1 MLLKACLTPSFHPAI
16 LTFLKLATNRRV
28 VLKPNTHLL
37 LFLFIMQSQH
47 KHPPP
52 AGRSGPTR
60 TLQQG
65 PHPNSASPRTHIR
78 KHGWPPCHTDG
89 CNVTAICC
97 HISAI
102 HELLSLVLPNPLGS
116 QPSPTA
122 GTGNPT
128 RKRQIPM
135 GKASDCTTMN
145 EIPFG
150 KARPHWLGG
159 KIPSEVVRS
168 QWEKPDPPG
177 WRGKLHQERSGPI
190 RMG

>member
-1 MLLKACLTPSFHPAI
+1 MCGCRDSRACPAAHHPVSAHKHDSPFTPGRVLFLKACLTPSFHPAI

-47 KHPPP
+47 KHLPP

-78 KHGWPPCHTDG
+78 KHGWLPCHTDG

-102 HELLSLVLPNPLGS
+102 HELL
-116 QPSPTA
+116 
-122 GTGNPT
+122 
-128 RKRQIPM
+128 
-135 GKASDCTTMN
+135 
-145 EIPFG
+145 
-150 KARPHWLGG
+150 
-159 KIPSEVVRS
+159 
-168 QWEKPDPPG
+168 
-177 WRGKLHQERSGPI
+177 
-190 RMG
+190 